1 MEPIIEI
8 TNDVATGKVTTR
20 ELTPEEVAELFEE
33 THEAPTAD

>member
-8 TNDVATGKVTTR
+8 IHDVATGEVTTR
-20 ELTPEEVAELFEE
+20 ELTPEEIAELFEA